1 MLRAPT
7 LKHISGTSGRVRLP
21 CLGREA
27 RWASGETK
35 TSFCG
40 WRGQKLNIMQ
50 LVYFNHVDY
59 WSVFTTAGVHL
70 KRIVLI
76 INNRGVTILQILNWI
91 KFFRFSGHGSI
102 QFSTRLD

>member
-7 LKHISGTSGRVRLP
+7 LKHISGTIGRVRLP

-40 WRGQKLNIMQ
+40 WRCQKLNIMQ
-50 LVYFNHVDY
+50 LVYFNLVVDD
-59 WSVFTTAGVHL
+59 WSDFTTAGVH
-70 KRIVLI
+70 
-76 INNRGVTILQILNWI
+76 
-91 KFFRFSGHGSI
+91 
-102 QFSTRLD
+102 